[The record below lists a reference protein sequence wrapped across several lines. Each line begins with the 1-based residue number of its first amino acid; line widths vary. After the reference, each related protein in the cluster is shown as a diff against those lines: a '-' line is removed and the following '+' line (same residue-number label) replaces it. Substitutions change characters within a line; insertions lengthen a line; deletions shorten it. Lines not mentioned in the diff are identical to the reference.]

1 MAAKVTAQ
9 QVYDYVREQ
18 IVSKELFPGN
28 RVPEEELARVMSTSR
43 TTVRSAITRLHYDG
57 LVEVIPNCGASVAK
71 PTLVDMNRVY
81 AMRTLLECE
90 VIRLALPRLTD
101 GALQRMERC
110 VEKQEALEANF
121 SMSEYVTLNRA
132 FHWELIQAADNEYLE
147 KYLQELFNKTAI
159 FLTFYDHTGSNR
171 ESIRTHRRLL
181 EALRARDEAAALEA
195 MKADILCASEYITVD

>member
-1 MAAKVTAQ
+1 
-9 QVYDYVREQ
+9 
-18 IVSKELFPGN
+18 
-28 RVPEEELARVMSTSR
+28 
-43 TTVRSAITRLHYDG
+43 
-57 LVEVIPNCGASVAK
+57 
-71 PTLVDMNRVY
+71 
-81 AMRTLLECE
+81 
-90 VIRLALPRLTD
+90 
-101 GALQRMERC
+101 
-110 VEKQEALEANF
+110 
-121 SMSEYVTLNRA
+121 MSEYVTLNRA